1 MGIAVTFGLMG
12 YLNMQL
18 NPANLMAVPMI
29 LGIGV
34 DYSVYIVHE
43 YLEQKGRYRMSPGT
57 AIAVTVDSLTTLIGY
72 GSLLIASHRGLH
84 SLGQVLTLAVTFCTL
99 MSVVVLPAF
108 LVWITRNRPLV
119 PWVGDAVESLRPRRG
134 GRAID
139 RAGQA
144 ARAGVYYSPGGLG
157 GDRHLVRAHD
167 PKWRDALPF
176 GSRLNDSRNATKAV
190 DHAQ

>member
-1 MGIAVTFGLMG
+1 MGIVVTFGLMG

-57 AIAVTVDSLTTLIGY
+57 AIAVTVDAIDDADRLRQPADCQPSR
-72 GSLLIASHRGLH
+72 IAKPGP
-84 SLGQVLTLAVTFCTL
+84 VLTIAVTFCTL

-108 LVWITRNRPLV
+108 LVWISRNRPLV
-119 PWVGDAVESLRPRRG
+119 PWVGDAVESYDHEEADEQLMALDRPP
-134 GRAID
+134 APD
-139 RAGQA
+139 
-144 ARAGVYYSPGGLG
+144 VDDSPGSLG
-157 GDRHLVRAHD
+157 GDRTVQRTRRNGTAHCSSG
-167 PKWRDALPF
+167 R
-176 GSRLNDSRNATKAV
+176 G
-190 DHAQ
+190 